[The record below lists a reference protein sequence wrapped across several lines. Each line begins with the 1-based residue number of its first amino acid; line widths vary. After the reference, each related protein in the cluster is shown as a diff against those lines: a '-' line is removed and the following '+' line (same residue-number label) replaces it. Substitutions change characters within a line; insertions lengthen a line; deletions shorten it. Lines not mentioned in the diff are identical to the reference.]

1 MINPVMGITFEE
13 QKSIYEGVKDGKISK
28 DAEKAILGYME
39 EAHKRNLPKL
49 EFKRQL
55 RDKVTPD
62 MGPAISAAVDQLW
75 KPAK

>member
-1 MINPVMGITFEE
+1 MIDPTMGVTLEE
-13 QKSIYEGVKDGKISK
+13 QERIYEGVKDGKISK

-39 EAHKRNLPKL
+39 VAHQKGLPKL

-62 MGPAISAAVDQLW
+62 KGVHIAAAVDKLW
-75 KPAK
+75 TPAK